1 MKIVGITSCTCGI
14 AHTYMAAEALV
25 LAGKKAGMEIKVE
38 TQGSAGIENE
48 LTADDIKDAVCVILS
63 NDVAIRNEE
72 RFKGKKVVR
81 MGTSDIMKKADGLLK
96 KIQDTFQ

>member
-1 MKIVGITSCTCGI
+1 
-14 AHTYMAAEALV
+14 MAAEALS
-25 LAGKKAGMEIKVE
+25 LAGKKAGIEVKVE

-48 LTADDIKDAVCVILS
+48 LTAEEIKEAACVILS

-81 MGTSDIMKKADGLLK
+81 MGTSDLMKKADALMK

>member
-1 MKIVGITSCTCGI
+1 
-14 AHTYMAAEALV
+14 MAAEALS
-25 LAGKKAGMEIKVE
+25 LAGKKAGIEVKVE

-48 LTADDIKDAVCVILS
+48 LTAEEIKEAACVILS

-72 RFKGKKVVR
+72 RIKEKKVVR
-81 MGTSDIMKKADGLLK
+81 MGTSDLMKKADALMK

>member
-1 MKIVGITSCTCGI
+1 M
-14 AHTYMAAEALV
+14 
-25 LAGKKAGMEIKVE
+25 
-38 TQGSAGIENE
+38 
-48 LTADDIKDAVCVILS
+48 ILS

-81 MGTSDIMKKADGLLK
+81 MGTSDLMKKADALMK